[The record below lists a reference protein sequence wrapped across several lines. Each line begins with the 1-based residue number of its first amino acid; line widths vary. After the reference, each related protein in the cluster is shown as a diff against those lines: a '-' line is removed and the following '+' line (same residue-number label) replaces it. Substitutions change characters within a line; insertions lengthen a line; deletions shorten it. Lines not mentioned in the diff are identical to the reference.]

1 MKHHMSNKKK
11 KTRIKS
17 LSRGKRRSSRK
28 TRKTRKKSPILK
40 DNFYYYVNK
49 NWFSNTFI
57 SESDA
62 DKSNFT
68 ITQKK
73 VNNELYKCLTQY
85 IFKEKLKTATQCKN
99 LYSSLTNWNN
109 QLVENQLYL
118 FIKEINN
125 FRKSETNLY
134 PFLKWSIYNG
144 FIIPIDFGVVTDFK
158 KSRKQIATIAE
169 NGFSFTVKDMYFNK
183 EKNYVITREYYV
195 KFIQSIFNLFF
206 GDNNTYSAKD
216 VFDIELDL
224 ASKMYSVDDY
234 EDLNKTYNRYTNKEA
249 KRHCNFD
256 LTLFLKEFD
265 MTNVHYINFMNP
277 EYTKHA
283 LTMMKKDWTSIK
295 WNSYWVFKLLVNA
308 SMYHSKL
315 HKSFF
320 DFFTY
325 KLKGISKEIPS
336 NIIAT
341 VTIANMMNTTVSK
354 MYIKHYKNAK
364 EIEFVKDIVSRLIK
378 VFKERLT
385 KNTWLSQP
393 TKEYALNK
401 LDKLVYAIGYKD
413 NYPEDPNCDFLGND
427 AFGNNIKYI
436 NWIFDRY
443 KRDINKPIPNNSHWF
458 KPEEMNV
465 FDVNAFYSNSKN
477 EIILPNA
484 ILQKPFIDLSKK
496 ISYNFAYIGFII
508 AHEIIHGF
516 DVHGSS
522 FDEKGILQSSSIG
535 WWAKQDLQ
543 NYKLLQEDVKEH
555 YRALAKKDG
564 IEVNAVLTLNEN
576 IADISAMSLIED
588 ALESYLFEQNIFGE
602 KQDEYFK
609 DLYYNYARQWRSI
622 LRPKQISNRLL
633 LDQHSL
639 SKYRVNCAL
648 MRSKR
653 FNTIFNITQKDGMFL
668 SEKTKEIW

>member
-1 MKHHMSNKKK
+1 MTNKKK

-28 TRKTRKKSPILK
+28 TRKARNKPPVLK

-57 SESDA
+57 SKSDA

-68 ITQKK
+68 IIQKK

-85 IFKEKLKTATQCKN
+85 IFKEKIKTTTQCKN
-99 LYSSLTNWNN
+99 LYSSLTNWND
-109 QLVENQLYL
+109 QLVENQVYL

-183 EKNYVITREYYV
+183 QKNYVITREYYV
-195 KFIQSIFNLFF
+195 KFIQFIFSLFF

-224 ASKMYSVDDY
+224 ATKMYSVDDY

-249 KRHCNFD
+249 KRYCNFD
-256 LTLFLKEFD
+256 LTLFLKEFG

-283 LTMMKKDWTSIK
+283 LTLMKKGWTSIK

-341 VTIANMMNTTVSK
+341 VTIANMMNATVSK

-413 NYPEDPNCDFLGND
+413 NYSEDPNCDFLGND

-443 KRDINKPIPNNSHWF
+443 KRDINKPIPNNSYWF

-522 FDEKGILQSSSIG
+522 FDEKGILQSSSFG
-535 WWAKQDLQ
+535 WWTKQDLE

-564 IEVNAVLTLNEN
+564 IEINAELTLNEN

-639 SKYRVNCAL
+639 SKYRVNCVL